1 MEASGRSKR
10 LRLRRADRCLAC
22 ERELAAGDEAI
33 WHLDIR
39 RVTCVGCHVADTA
52 VVEGQ
57 AGGSA
62 LREYDR
68 RHRRREQHA
77 RERLG
82 GLGAL
87 LARVTDEPTS
97 TKVWRQGANGEVR
110 SAARLAKHLGGTA
123 VRLLHDRRIPG
134 HGQANIDHVAVG
146 PGGVTVID
154 TKTHRGEVR
163 VDRIGGLFAP
173 RRDILLIKGRDQTR
187 LIDGVERQ
195 LEYVCSALRDLGHSD
210 VMLRGALCFP
220 NVEGLPMFRQLSVRD
235 IVIDGPKPVSRLAA
249 RPGALPTK
257 EIERLWRALACRFP
271 PA

>member
-1 MEASGRSKR
+1 MEAPGRSKR

-22 ERELAAGDEAI
+22 DRELAAGDEAI
-33 WHLDIR
+33 WHRDVR
-39 RVTCVGCHVADTA
+39 RVTCVGCYVADTD
-52 VVEGQ
+52 VVEGP

-62 LREYDR
+62 LRQYDR

-87 LARVTDEPTS
+87 LARVIDEPMS
-97 TKVWRQGANGEVR
+97 TRVWRQGADGEVR
-110 SAARLAKHLGGTA
+110 SAAHLAKHLDGTT

-134 HGQANIDHVAVG
+134 HGQANIDHLAVG

-154 TKTHRGEVR
+154 TKTHRGDVR
-163 VDRIGGLFAP
+163 VDRIGGLFA
-173 RRDILLIKGRDQTR
+173 RRDVLLIKGRDQTR

-195 LEYVCSALRDLGHSD
+195 IEYVQTALGD
-210 VMLRGALCFP
+210 VGRPDVAIRGALCFP
-220 NVEGLPMFRQLSVRD
+220 NVEGLPLFRQLSVRD

-249 RPGALPTK
+249 RPGTLFVE
-257 EIERLWRALACRFP
+257 EIEHLWRALAYRFP